1 VENQVG
7 LVVVS
12 TLKSLSKALPRKI
25 AAKVMPMIQKNQ
37 VFSVEFLVRI
47 KVKYQEEGNLMQKL
61 KVAIIG
67 GGQFSASFIHLFQAH
82 PMVQEV
88 GLVEP
93 NHERRASTASKFQ
106 IKQSFNSL
114 EQLWGSDF
122 NAVAIFTPRWTH
134 AQIALEAL
142 KNGRHVYTAVPMG
155 ITQEEV
161 SQLVDVASKTKLTY
175 FMAETSYYYPAVIF
189 SRRKFASGELGSF
202 VYGEGEYLHDMSHG
216 FTDAYA
222 ANGGD
227 EWKSTASFPPML
239 YSTHSVSTILSV
251 TGAHA
256 TSVTCVG
263 LQDSV
268 GDGIFDS
275 KVSKWGNDHSNQ
287 IALFRTSDGGV
298 MRIAELRRVGTAPL
312 ESTVRMSIFGTEG
325 SFEQQVGYASW
336 ATKNSFDIITDEIGT
351 FSDVE
356 NPYSLRSDYISPNK
370 WDGGFAKVHDRSQL
384 PKEFLG
390 LSNGHGGS
398 HQFMVDDFVMGAM
411 GERRPPMDV
420 RDAARFTI
428 PGILAHQSAGMS
440 GKWLDIPHF

>member
-1 VENQVG
+1 
-7 LVVVS
+7 
-12 TLKSLSKALPRKI
+12 
-25 AAKVMPMIQKNQ
+25 
-37 VFSVEFLVRI
+37 
-47 KVKYQEEGNLMQKL
+47 MQKL

-88 GLVEP
+88 GLVEL
-93 NHERRASTASKFQ
+93 NNERRSAVAAQFN
-106 IKQSFNSL
+106 IDQSFDSL
-114 EQLWGSDF
+114 EKLWGSDF

-142 KNGRHVYTAVPMG
+142 QNGRHVYTAVPMG

-161 SQLVDVASKTKLTY
+161 LQLIEVASKTKLTY
-175 FMAETSYYYPAVIF
+175 FMAETSYYYPAVVF
-189 SRRKFASGELGSF
+189 SRQKFAKGQMGSF

-239 YSTHSVSTILSV
+239 YS
-251 TGAHA
+251 HA
-256 TSVTCVG
+256 TSVTCIG

-268 GDGIFDS
+268 ADGIFDS
-275 KVSKWGNDHSNQ
+275 KVSKWGNNQSNQ
-287 IALFRTSDGGV
+287 IALFKTSDGGV

-356 NPYSLRSDYISPNK
+356 NPYSLRSDYIPPNK

-398 HQFMVDDFVMGAM
+398 HQFMVDDFVMAAV
-411 GERRPPMDV
+411 GERKAPMDV
-420 RDAARFTI
+420 GDAARFTM
-428 PGILAHQSAGMS
+428 PGILAHQSAQMS
-440 GKWLDIPHF
+440 GEWLEIPRF

>member
-1 VENQVG
+1 
-7 LVVVS
+7 
-12 TLKSLSKALPRKI
+12 
-25 AAKVMPMIQKNQ
+25 
-37 VFSVEFLVRI
+37 
-47 KVKYQEEGNLMQKL
+47 MQKL

-93 NHERRASTASKFQ
+93 NNERRESVSAQFS
-106 IKQSFNSL
+106 IGQSFDSL
-114 EQLWGSDF
+114 EKLWGSDF
-122 NAVAIFTPRWTH
+122 CAVAIFTPRWTH

-155 ITQEEV
+155 ITQDEV
-161 SQLVDVASKTKLTY
+161 TQLVEVASKTKLTY
-175 FMAETSYYYPAVIF
+175 FMAETSYYYPAVVF
-189 SRRKFASGELGSF
+189 SRNKFATEQMGSF

-216 FTDAYA
+216 FSDAYA
-222 ANGGD
+222 ANGGN

-239 YSTHSVSTILSV
+239 YATHSVSTILSV

-256 TSVTCVG
+256 TSVTCIG
-263 LQDSV
+263 LQDKAE
-268 GDGIFDS
+268 DGIFDS
-275 KVSKWGNDHSNQ
+275 TVSKWGNDQSNQ
-287 IALFRTSDGGV
+287 IALFKTSDGGV

-356 NPYSLRSDYISPNK
+356 NPYSLRSDYIPPNK

-384 PKEFLG
+384 PQEFKG

-398 HQFMVDDFVMGAM
+398 HQFMVDDFVMDAVGA
-411 GERRPPMDV
+411 RKAPMNV
-420 RDAARFTI
+420 YDAARFTL
-428 PGILAHQSAGMS
+428 PGILAHQSAQLG
-440 GKWLDIPHF
+440 GNWLEIPRL

>member
-1 VENQVG
+1 MN
-7 LVVVS
+7 
-12 TLKSLSKALPRKI
+12 
-25 AAKVMPMIQKNQ
+25 
-37 VFSVEFLVRI
+37 
-47 KVKYQEEGNLMQKL
+47 KL
-61 KVAIIG
+61 NVAIIG
-67 GGQFSASFIHLFQAH
+67 GGQFSSSFIHLFQAH
-82 PMVQEV
+82 PFVEEV
-88 GLVEP
+88 ALVELNP
-93 NHERRASTASKFQ
+93 ERRASIAAKFSMKQTFASL
-106 IKQSFNSL
+106 S
-114 EQLWGSDF
+114 ELWDSDF

-155 ITQEEV
+155 ITHEEV
-161 SQLVDVASKTKLTY
+161 SQLVAVASKTKLTY
-175 FMAETSYYYPAVIF
+175 FMAETSFYYPAVVF
-189 SRRKFASGELGSF
+189 SRQKFESGELGSF

-227 EWKSTASFPPML
+227 AWKATASFPPML

-251 TGAHA
+251 TGAQA
-256 TSVTCVG
+256 TSVTCLG
-263 LQDSV
+263 MKDTTD
-268 GDGIFDS
+268 DGIFDS
-275 KVSKWGNDHSNQ
+275 TVSQWGNDQSNQ

-356 NPYSLRSDYISPNK
+356 NPYSLRSDYIPPNK

-384 PKEFLG
+384 PKEFKG

-398 HQFMVDDFVMGAM
+398 HQFMVDDFVMDAV
-411 GERRPPMDV
+411 GERKAPMNV
-420 RDAARFTI
+420 FDAARFTV
-428 PGILAHQSAGMS
+428 PGIMAYRSSQMS
-440 GKWLDIPHF
+440 GQSLEIPQFKPFL

>member
-1 VENQVG
+1 
-7 LVVVS
+7 
-12 TLKSLSKALPRKI
+12 
-25 AAKVMPMIQKNQ
+25 
-37 VFSVEFLVRI
+37 
-47 KVKYQEEGNLMQKL
+47 MQKL

-88 GLVEP
+88 GLVEL
-93 NHERRASTASKFQ
+93 NNERRSAVAAQFN
-106 IKQSFNSL
+106 IDQSFDSL
-114 EQLWGSDF
+114 EKLWCSDF

-142 KNGRHVYTAVPMG
+142 QNGRHVYTAVPMG

-161 SQLVDVASKTKLTY
+161 LQLVEVASKTKLTY
-175 FMAETSYYYPAVIF
+175 FMAETSYYYPAVVF
-189 SRRKFASGELGSF
+189 SRQKFAKGQMGSF

-227 EWKSTASFPPML
+227 EWKATASFPPML

-256 TSVTCVG
+256 TSVTCIG

-268 GDGIFDS
+268 ADGIFDS
-275 KVSKWGNDHSNQ
+275 KVSKWGNNQSNQ
-287 IALFRTSDGGV
+287 IALFKTSDGGV

-336 ATKNSFDIITDEIGT
+336 ATKNSFDVITDEIGT

-356 NPYSLRSDYISPNK
+356 NPYSLRSDYIPPNK

-398 HQFMVDDFVMGAM
+398 HQFMVDDFVMAAV
-411 GERRPPMDV
+411 GERKAPMDV
-420 RDAARFTI
+420 VDAARFTM
-428 PGILAHQSAGMS
+428 PGILAHQSAQMS
-440 GKWLDIPHF
+440 GEWLEIPRF

>member
-1 VENQVG
+1 MN
-7 LVVVS
+7 
-12 TLKSLSKALPRKI
+12 
-25 AAKVMPMIQKNQ
+25 
-37 VFSVEFLVRI
+37 
-47 KVKYQEEGNLMQKL
+47 KL

-67 GGQFSASFIHLFQAH
+67 AGQFSSSFIHLFQAH

-93 NHERRASTASKFQ
+93 NNERRAAVAAQFD
-106 IKQSFNSL
+106 IKQSFDSL
-114 EQLWGSDF
+114 EKLWHSDF

-142 KNGRHVYTAVPMG
+142 NNGRHVYTAVPMG
-155 ITQEEV
+155 ITHEEV
-161 SQLVDVASKTKLTY
+161 TQLVDVASKTKLTY
-175 FMAETSYYYPAVIF
+175 FMAETSYYYPAVVF
-189 SRRKFASGELGSF
+189 SRQKFASGEMGSF

-216 FTDAYA
+216 FSDAYA

-239 YSTHSVSTILSV
+239 YATHSVSTILSV
-251 TGAHA
+251 TGAQA
-256 TSVTCVG
+256 TSVTCIG
-263 LQDSV
+263 LKDSAD
-268 GDGIFDS
+268 DGIFDS
-275 KVSKWGNDHSNQ
+275 KVSKWGNDQSNQ
-287 IALFRTSDGGV
+287 IALFKTSDGGV

-336 ATKNSFDIITDEIGT
+336 ATKNSFDIVTDEIGT

-356 NPYSLRSDYISPNK
+356 NPLSLRSDYVPPNK
-370 WDGGFAKVHDRSQL
+370 WDGGFAKVHDRSTL

-398 HQFMVDDFVMGAM
+398 HQFMVDDFVKDAVGA
-411 GERRPPMDV
+411 RKAPMNV
-420 RDAARFTI
+420 YDAARFTL
-428 PGILAHQSAGMS
+428 PGIWAHQSAQS
-440 GKWLDIPHF
+440 GGLSLEIPQISLFS